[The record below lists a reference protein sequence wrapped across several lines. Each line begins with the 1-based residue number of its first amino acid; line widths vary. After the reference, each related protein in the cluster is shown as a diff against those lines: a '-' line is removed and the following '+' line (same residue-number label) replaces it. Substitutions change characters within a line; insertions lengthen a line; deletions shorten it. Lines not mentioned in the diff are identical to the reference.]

1 MPKRFIIAVLAAAAV
16 LSSSG
21 LTASALAKEP
31 PKPLSDWPCD
41 TPFFGPLEAG
51 MLWPG
56 AEANAEAAW
65 ADDPAA
71 RELVDFLTASENS
84 PAMGQRK
91 IKEFVAEHGPV
102 KRDTAARVVSGMVE
116 RGNVLRRVLLAG
128 IKREIIKSHV
138 LAEAVD
144 DDDVKLASAEK
155 TESNDATK
163 MAELK
168 EARRQNLAMLD
179 DTADVVEHLCHRLV
193 YDEHKLRDLADALKA
208 NTDAP

>member
-1 MPKRFIIAVLAAAAV
+1 MAKSLVILVCASVIAV
-16 LSSSG
+16 SS
-21 LTASALAKEP
+21 AALAKGP

-56 AEANAEAAW
+56 AEGNGEAAW

-91 IKEFVAEHGPV
+91 IEEFVAEHGPV
-102 KRDTAARVVSGMVE
+102 KADTAARVVSGMVE

-128 IKREIIKSHV
+128 IKKEIIKSHV

-155 TESNDATK
+155 AQSQDATK
-163 MAELK
+163 LAELK

-179 DTADVVEHLCHRLV
+179 DTADTVEHLCHRLV
-193 YDEHKLRDLADALKA
+193 YDEHKLRDLAGALKA
-208 NTDAP
+208 HTDAR